1 MSSYLVGLAHSWLMF
16 VLDGS
21 WRDPTSFLTLTC
33 FQGLG
38 RGAGCPPTP
47 LSDPKCILCLGS
59 VGGEVMVKD
68 HASCLQSLSLFS
80 WSLLLPPFCP
90 LFMFFLGGSLEE
102 AAEEEGKEF
111 RTYKL
116 MDPLESGPAWSYK
129 DPRQTW
135 GWRWGRGG
143 QDLWT

>member
-1 MSSYLVGLAHSWLMF
+1 MSPHSLIRPQAHSLLG
-16 VLDGS
+16 VC
-21 WRDPTSFLTLTC
+21 WRCRQGERPCFPPAESLTVFLVFAASTILSP
-33 FQGLG
+33 FYVFFFGG
-38 RGAGCPPTP
+38 R
-47 LSDPKCILCLGS
+47 
-59 VGGEVMVKD
+59 
-68 HASCLQSLSLFS
+68 
-80 WSLLLPPFCP
+80 
-90 LFMFFLGGSLEE
+90 SLEE
-102 AAEEEGKEF
+102 AAEEVGKEF